1 MPPPPVRPPPTPS
14 QQAGTGQTPPVA
26 RPQERSASVQN
37 TLERLR
43 QAQQR
48 AAPAARPTSAGAPA
62 AGGGTPTG
70 TASLSAGEKA
80 GLADRIS
87 ECWSVDGGG
96 AGVRDIVVELR
107 VEVDGG
113 GSVRNVRPNGSA
125 PGEPRARSVYEAAR
139 RALMDPRC
147 NPLPLPRE
155 RLAALRDTVFRF
167 NPRDL
172 GLR

>member
-1 MPPPPVRPPPTPS
+1 M
-14 QQAGTGQTPPVA
+14 Q
-26 RPQERSASVQN
+26 RPQADSRSVLN
-37 TLERLR
+37 TLERL
-43 QAQQR
+43 QASRPSNQPPTGR
-48 AAPAARPTSAGAPA
+48 PSPPAGTPQS
-62 AGGGTPTG
+62 GGGTPTG

-80 GLADRIS
+80 GLADKIS

-96 AGVRDIVVELR
+96 LGVRDVIVELR

-113 GSVRNVRPNGSA
+113 GVVRNVRANGA
-125 PGEPRARSVYEAAR
+125 PPGDPRARAVYEAAR
-139 RALMDPRC
+139 RALLDPKC